1 MRFKWFQPRVCVLL
15 TFSLG
20 LLAINACFGIGAH
33 YGISKPQIFIG
44 EGLIEY
50 KELFSIQPSQ
60 NGGRLQIYDVLP
72 TSQPT
77 ELAVASSER
86 SKEGRYIGGFL
97 RIVDSVTGAVH
108 SLQPMECS
116 PIDLNGDDR
125 FEATCNGGGFSD
137 VALVDADGNDVWV
150 FDGGGY
156 EKRGGAAN
164 DLAVGDIDG
173 DGDLEFCIGFSESL
187 GCFDERGEEIW
198 RENDKSF
205 GYNQVLIING
215 TSSLVLAVRYPYLSR
230 DDYSLI
236 VRTGSGELLFNRT
249 VSRGFHFDLAQ
260 WPPDQTE
267 PSLVTATDSSFAFRN
282 LEGELKL
289 EYAIP
294 DALVADEDVD
304 SFACEYVVLEMDSQK
319 YLLVNYTAEYVQLAF
334 SPSPVRSAI
343 LLYDTSGNLVYFE
356 VLDDLVTI
364 VSLADT
370 QTGVKKILMLKRG
383 TIFEILAPS
392 QPPPVIMA
400 P

>member
-1 MRFKWFQPRVCVLL
+1 M
-15 TFSLG
+15 
-20 LLAINACFGIGAH
+20 
-33 YGISKPQIFIG
+33 
-44 EGLIEY
+44 
-50 KELFSIQPSQ
+50 
-60 NGGRLQIYDVLP
+60 
-72 TSQPT
+72 
-77 ELAVASSER
+77 
-86 SKEGRYIGGFL
+86 
-97 RIVDSVTGAVH
+97 DSVTGAVH